1 MTKKL
6 IYLWL
11 TVAFTQFNLFAQN
24 QEQIVVLPQT
34 KGNLE
39 GTLLIP
45 QATKPIPVVLII
57 AGSGPTDRDGNNPL
71 GVKAQSYKLLAE
83 GLAKNQIASLRYDKR
98 GIGQSS
104 NTAVKE
110 IDMRFETGADDAAQ
124 FLDTLRKDPRFSKV
138 LVLGHSEGSL
148 LGMLLAQKRKV
159 DGYISVSGIAQGID
173 EVINEQLRPQAIPDS
188 VKDTVKNYLAT
199 LKQGKTIPKLM
210 QNMVIFSLFRTSIQ
224 PYMISWLRYNPSQEI
239 TKITTPILIVQ
250 GSADIQVGEK
260 EGQALHQAAPKSTYL
275 MIPQMNHVLKLGTLD
290 PQESQRNYQNPD
302 LPLAP
307 QLVEGIVEWI
317 KKRR

>member
-1 MTKKL
+1 
-6 IYLWL
+6 
-11 TVAFTQFNLFAQN
+11 
-24 QEQIVVLPQT
+24 
-34 KGNLE
+34 
-39 GTLLIP
+39 
-45 QATKPIPVVLII
+45 
-57 AGSGPTDRDGNNPL
+57 
-71 GVKAQSYKLLAE
+71 
-83 GLAKNQIASLRYDKR
+83 
-98 GIGQSS
+98 
-104 NTAVKE
+104 
-110 IDMRFETGADDAAQ
+110 
-124 FLDTLRKDPRFSKV
+124 LDTLRKDPRFSKV

-260 EGQALHQAAPKSTYL
+260 EGQALHQATPKSTYL

-317 KKRR
+317 KNVVNYPFMNTLFKALNDPTRREILSFSKTKTSMLVKSPSNSICRNPVFRITSTSSNRPNWSLLSKKGNLSNTRSI